1 MVVTMAMMALLTFI
15 PRLPPESQ
23 VYEVKKIPPRPGGGD
38 PKELD
43 RLRLIVDSGAHS
55 GCLSSNKLHL
65 YKSLMPIQ
73 PVESRSLME
82 RC

>member
-1 MVVTMAMMALLTFI
+1 MGGAVVVSMTMMALLTFI

-23 VYEVKKIPPRPGGGD
+23 VYEVKIPPRLAGGG

-55 GCLSSNKLHL
+55 GCLSSDKLHL
-65 YKSLMPIQ
+65 VQVTDPNPTS
-73 PVESRSLME
+73 
-82 RC
+82 